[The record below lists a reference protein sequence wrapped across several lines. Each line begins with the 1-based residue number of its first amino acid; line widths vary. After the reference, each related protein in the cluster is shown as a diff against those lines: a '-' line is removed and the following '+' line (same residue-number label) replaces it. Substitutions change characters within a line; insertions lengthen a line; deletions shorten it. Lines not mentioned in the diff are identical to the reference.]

1 MNTLKELEN
10 HILELFQEKGADAKE
25 DIQKFLSPNTSL
37 KKRAAIRNI
46 MSRLEVMNDG
56 TYFLK

>member
-1 MNTLKELEN
+1 MNTLEELEN

-25 DIQKFLSPNTSL
+25 DIQKFLSPNASL

-46 MSRLEVMNDG
+46 MSRMEVTNDG

>member
-1 MNTLKELEN
+1 MNPLKELEN
-10 HILELFQEKGADAKE
+10 EILELFQEKGSDAKKE
-25 DIQKFLSPNTSL
+25 LQKFLSPSASL

-46 MSRLEVMNDG
+46 LSRLEVMNDG

>member
-1 MNTLKELEN
+1 MDSLKKLEN

-25 DIQKFLSPNTSL
+25 DIQNFLSPKTSL

-46 MSRLEVMNDG
+46 MSRMEVTNDG

>member
-1 MNTLKELEN
+1 MNSLTELEN

-25 DIQKFLSPNTSL
+25 DIQKFLSPNAPL
-37 KKRAAIRNI
+37 KKRAVIRNI

>member
-1 MNTLKELEN
+1 MDSFKELEKS
-10 HILELFQEKGADAKE
+10 ILKLFQEKGVNAKE
-25 DIQKFLSPNTSL
+25 DIQKFLSPNASL